1 MADVGAT
8 TEHGSLKVYS
18 IDESGG
24 AKGIELLSTVSQER
38 RPIRYKILLIHCKS
52 RDNDL
57 GVHNLTVGNEFMWK
71 FKPAIFGSTL
81 FYCFMASEFD
91 HVHATFNVFW
101 DNQDLF
107 YWCNWKLCSW
117 IGEDD
122 GIYLKNIP
130 EKYGEFNHKWESGR
144 ELHANYTIV

>member
-1 MADVGAT
+1 MRAVEQRESNYSQPYHKNVGR
-8 TEHGSLKVYS
+8 Y
-18 IDESGG
+18 GG
-24 AKGIELLSTVSQER
+24 LEAS
-38 RPIRYKILLIHCKS
+38 YKILLIHCKS